1 MPKTIFVIDDDLGM
15 QLVLEIALKDA
26 GYEMVAASDG
36 LQGIERLATLQ
47 PDLVIS
53 DVMMPQLDGVQV
65 FNLLKQRLQDQGIPI
80 IIMTALS
87 RKPWF
92 ADMEAEGAVIIQKPF
107 DVDHLLDMIR
117 LLLDE
122 GS

>member
-107 DVDHLLDMIR
+107 EVDHLLDMIQ

-122 GS
+122 VP

>member
-1 MPKTIFVIDDDLGM
+1 MAKTIFVIDDDLGM

-26 GYEMVAASDG
+26 GYDLVMASDG
-36 LQGIERLATLQ
+36 MQGIERLGTLQ

-92 ADMEAEGAVIIQKPF
+92 ADMEAEGAIIIQKPF
-107 DVDHLLDMIR
+107 EVDHLLDLIR

-122 GS
+122 EG